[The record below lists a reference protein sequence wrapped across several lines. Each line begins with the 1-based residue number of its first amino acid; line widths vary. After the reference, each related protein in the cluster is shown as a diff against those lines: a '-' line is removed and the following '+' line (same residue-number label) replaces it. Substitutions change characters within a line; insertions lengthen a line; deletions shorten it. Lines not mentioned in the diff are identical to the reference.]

1 MALISSHNP
10 WLFVFGVLGNI
21 SSFVVFLAPIPTFHR
36 IWKKKSTEGF
46 QSLPYLS
53 GLFSAM
59 LWVYYALLKS
69 DAFLLITINA
79 FGCVVETIYIAF
91 YITFAPRKARMLTLK
106 LLLLL
111 NLMRFCSI
119 LLLSHFLTK
128 GSTRIQVL
136 GWICMAFSLIVFV
149 VPLSIIRLVIRT
161 KSVEYMPFNLSL
173 YLTVSAVTWLFY
185 GIFLKD
191 LYVTIPNILGIVFGL
206 LQMLL
211 YVVYRNKSKMLVAA
225 EVQSPQQSIDIAK
238 LEKQRPNCGE
248 NSENEEQR
256 ENDHQNIDQT
266 RNVMGFST
274 RIRKLLLKFNCNNP

>member
-1 MALISSHNP
+1 MALISTHNP

-21 SSFVVFLAPIPTFHR
+21 SSFVVFLAPIPTFYR

-46 QSLPYLS
+46 QSLPYLTA
-53 GLFSAM
+53 LFSAM
-59 LWVYYALLKS
+59 LWIYYALLKS
-69 DAFLLITINA
+69 DAFLLITVNA

-91 YITFAPRKARMLTLK
+91 YITYAPRKARMLTLK

-111 NLMRFCSI
+111 HFMGFCAI

-136 GWICMAFSLIVFV
+136 GWICMVFSLIVFV
-149 VPLSIIRLVIRT
+149 APLSIMRLVIRT

-173 YLTVSAVTWLFY
+173 YLTVSAVMWLFY

-191 LYVTIPNILGIVFGL
+191 LYVTIPNIPGVVFGF

-211 YVVYRNKSKMLVAA
+211 YAVYRNKSKMLAAA
-225 EVQSPQQSIDIAK
+225 EVQSPQRSIDIAK
-238 LEKQRPNCGE
+238 LEKQPPNPKCSE

-266 RNVMGFST
+266 RNIMGVFDSNLQIT
-274 RIRKLLLKFNCNNP
+274 SEV

>member
-1 MALISSHNP
+1 MALISTHNP

-21 SSFVVFLAPIPTFHR
+21 SSFVVFLAPIPTFYR

-46 QSLPYLS
+46 QSLPYLTA
-53 GLFSAM
+53 LFSAM
-59 LWVYYALLKS
+59 LWIYYALLKS
-69 DAFLLITINA
+69 DAFLLITVNA

-91 YITFAPRKARMLTLK
+91 YITYAPRKARMLTLK

-111 NLMRFCSI
+111 HFMGFCSI

-128 GSTRIQVL
+128 GFTRIQVL
-136 GWICMAFSLIVFV
+136 GWICMVFSLIVFV
-149 VPLSIIRLVIRT
+149 APLSIMRLVIRT

-173 YLTVSAVTWLFY
+173 FLTVSAVMWLFY

-191 LYVTIPNILGIVFGL
+191 LYVTIPNIPGVVFGL

-211 YVVYRNKSKMLVAA
+211 YAVYRKKSKMLEAA
-225 EVQSPQQSIDIAK
+225 NVQSPQQSIDIAK
-238 LEKQRPNCGE
+238 LEKQPPNCGE

-256 ENDHQNIDQT
+256 ENNPQNIDQT
-266 RNVMGFST
+266 RNIMGVFDSNLQ
-274 RIRKLLLKFNCNNP
+274 IASKV

>member
-1 MALISSHNP
+1 MALISTHNP

-21 SSFVVFLAPIPTFHR
+21 SSFVVFLAPIPTFYR

-46 QSLPYLS
+46 QSLPYLT

-59 LWVYYALLKS
+59 LWIYYALLKS

-91 YITFAPRKARMLTLK
+91 YITYAPRKARIFTLK

-111 NLMRFCSI
+111 NFMGFCSV

-128 GSTRIQVL
+128 GSTRTQVL
-136 GWICMAFSLIVFV
+136 GWICMVFSLIVFV
-149 VPLSIIRLVIRT
+149 APLSIMRLVIRT

-173 YLTVSAVTWLFY
+173 NLTISAVTWLFY

-191 LYVTIPNILGIVFGL
+191 MYVKIPNILGVIFGL
-206 LQMLL
+206 LQMVL
-211 YVVYRNKSKMLVAA
+211 YAVYRNKSKMLVAA
-225 EVQSPQQSIDIAK
+225 EVQSPQQSIDMTK
-238 LEKQRPNCGE
+238 LGTHPLNCGKNIE
-248 NSENEEQR
+248 NKEQNK
-256 ENDHQNIDQT
+256 NDRQNINQIGNSMEVFDSNLQIALE
-266 RNVMGFST
+266 V
-274 RIRKLLLKFNCNNP
+274 

>member
-1 MALISSHNP
+1 MALISTHNP

-21 SSFVVFLAPIPTFHR
+21 SSFVVFLAPIPTFYR

-46 QSLPYLS
+46 QSLPYLT

-59 LWVYYALLKS
+59 LWIYYALLKS

-91 YITFAPRKARMLTLK
+91 YITYAPRKARMFTLK

-111 NLMRFCSI
+111 NFMGFCSI

-136 GWICMAFSLIVFV
+136 GWTCMVFSLIVFV
-149 VPLSIIRLVIRT
+149 TPLSIMRLVIRT

-191 LYVTIPNILGIVFGL
+191 LCVTIPNILGVIFGL
-206 LQMLL
+206 LQMVL
-211 YVVYRNKSKMLVAA
+211 YAVYRNKSKMLVAA
-225 EVQSPQQSIDIAK
+225 EVQLPQQSIDMTK
-238 LEKQRPNCGE
+238 LGTHPANCGKNIE
-248 NSENEEQR
+248 NKEQN

-266 RNVMGFST
+266 GNSMEVFHP
-274 RIRKLLLKFNCNNP
+274 NPQIAPDV